1 MEAYLARSLGFTL
14 VPFAVMFLFLTG
26 AIPLGSDATSSKSI
40 KSYCDVFRLIQA
52 VDISDVRASPYTT
65 PTLLLTTLY
74 HSFVGFYTYSRYVNK
89 ATSQFSYL
97 LATMLSGML
106 AAMGLWVLMFGGE
119 SHISRRTGADKR
131 TGNWPFGNKE
141 AAKSRVPKSVTRAQ
155 LRMQQQQGMRGEDI
169 ELKEL

>member
-1 MEAYLARSLGFTL
+1 MEAYFARSLGFTL

-26 AIPLGSDATSSKSI
+26 AFPLGSDATSGKQ
-40 KSYCDVFRLIQA
+40 FRAGELIHLA
-52 VDISDVRASPYTT
+52 NRDTVDISDVRASPYTM

-89 ATSQFSYL
+89 STSQISYL
-97 LATMLSGML
+97 LATIVSGIL
-106 AAMGLWVLMFGGE
+106 AAMGLWVLMFGGD

-131 TGNWPFGNKE
+131 TGNWPFRNVE

-155 LRMQQQQGMRGEDI
+155 QKTRMAVGEDI
-169 ELKEL
+169 ELKEM